1 MKKIIGLLSFLTLVQ
16 MSFAQDLKKVTT
28 NILLGKFEAAKDE
41 YDKAVAKKATLG
53 TTAEGYY
60 LKARINGALAKD
72 ASVAS
77 KYPNAFAEM
86 RKALDEYMKLESNYA
101 TAKDNGP
108 DPFFDIYFKAFKEGV
123 DAFNSKK
130 WKEAATSF
138 DEAVKYSDIV
148 FTQGWSSSKQKFDTT
163 SLMYAGYANQNAG
176 NLDASNLYYRRM
188 VDANIK
194 TPDALDIYRFLLMQF
209 ISKKDQ
215 TNFEKYY
222 ALSAAAYP
230 SENWFDYKLDYI
242 EKNLSMDEKMKM
254 YDKMVVDASLNE
266 NAAQMFG
273 DMFMAGKTL
282 EGLSNET
289 AEIYIL
295 KAQDAYKKAFN
306 FNNKNYAAAF
316 NVGISYYN
324 QYTVLDD
331 KYGENIRALQLLN
344 SNRPVAPKDPKKKLQ
359 VDAQFKAQV
368 DSVKKLNALLDAPI
382 KEKVDAAI
390 EWIEK
395 AFSNIKD
402 KPKLER
408 TEKNVAA
415 RSVDFLA
422 TLYAFKRDKL
432 KGKDQKASDEFDV
445 KYNYYDKL
453 HDKYQ

>member
-1 MKKIIGLLSFLTLVQ
+1 MKKIIGLLSFVTLFQ

-28 NILLGKFEAAKDE
+28 NILLGKFDAAKEE
-41 YDKAVAKKATLG
+41 YDKAVAKKASLG

-72 ASVAS
+72 ASMAS
-77 KYPNAFAEM
+77 KYPNAYADM
-86 RKALDEYMKLESNYA
+86 RKALDEYMKLESNFS

-108 DPFFDIYFKAFKEGV
+108 DPFFDVYFKAFKEGV
-123 DAFNSKK
+123 DAFNAKK

-138 DEAVKYSDIV
+138 DEAVKFSDIV
-148 FTQGWSSSKQKFDTT
+148 FSQGWSSSKQKFDTT

-176 NLDASNLYYRRM
+176 NMDASNVYYKRM

-215 TNFEKYY
+215 ANFEKYY
-222 ALSAAAYP
+222 AISVAAYP
-230 SENWFDYKLDYI
+230 SENWFEYKSDFI
-242 EKNLSMDEKMKM
+242 EKHFTMDEKIKM
-254 YDKMVVDASLNE
+254 YDKMLVDGSMNE
-266 NAAQMFG
+266 FAAQMFG

-282 EGLSNET
+282 DGLSNET

-295 KAQDAYKKAFN
+295 KAQEAYKKAYN
-306 FNNKNYAAAF
+306 FNANNYAAAF

-331 KYGENIRALQLLN
+331 KYGENIRALQNLN

-368 DSVKKLNALLDAPI
+368 DSVKKLNANLDAPI

-395 AFSNIKD
+395 AYNNIKD

-408 TEKNVAA
+408 TEKSVAA

-432 KGKDQKASDEFDV
+432 KGKDQKASDEFDA

>member
-53 TTAEGYY
+53 TTVEGYY
-60 LKARINGALAKD
+60 LKARIYGALAKD

-77 KYPNAFAEM
+77 KYPNAFSEM
-86 RKALDEYMKLESNYA
+86 RKALDEYIKLEPSFS

-123 DAFNSKK
+123 DAFNAKK

-138 DEAVKYSDIV
+138 DEAVKFSDIV

-215 TNFEKYY
+215 ANFEKYY

-254 YDKMVVDASLNE
+254 YDKMVTEASLNE

-306 FNNKNYAAAF
+306 MNNNNFAAAF

-344 SNRPVAPKDPKKKLQ
+344 TNRPAAPKDPKKKLQ

-368 DSVKKLNALLDAPI
+368 DSVKKLNVLLDAPI

-395 AFSNIKD
+395 AFNTIKD
-402 KPKLER
+402 KQKLER
-408 TEKNVAA
+408 TEKSVAA

-432 KGKDQKASDEFDV
+432 KGKDQKASDEFDA
-445 KYNYYDKL
+445 KYNYFDKL